1 MAVRPGEEEGV
12 KHAGRGVV
20 GGGGWRLGQIKA
32 AAGPQPARAGGV
44 GEWLG
49 DGDNRWEA
57 AAGRS

>member
-32 AAGPQPARAGGV
+32 AAGP
-44 GEWLG
+44 
-49 DGDNRWEA
+49 
-57 AAGRS
+57 